1 MRCGCRPIFATPSV
15 TVTPSWRSS
24 SARPTRTARRARSRA
39 SSCCAPGC
47 QAEPGATKEAAMPQQ
62 AWNSKRERQYEHIKE
77 GQKQEGRSED
87 IAEEIAA
94 RTVNKQRA
102 RKGESE
108 QESKTSTEDISAP
121 RRGGKRSGSG
131 LGGRTRD

>member
-1 MRCGCRPIFATPSV
+1 
-15 TVTPSWRSS
+15 
-24 SARPTRTARRARSRA
+24 
-39 SSCCAPGC
+39 
-47 QAEPGATKEAAMPQQ
+47 MPQQ

-131 LGGRTRD
+131 LGGRTRDQLYADAQRQGIKGRSKMTKAQLEKAVGR